1 MGIYFLKPQMCAE
14 QLVKQAKQCVHCTNM
29 LPHAPKPIF
38 IWPHKPKIVLIS
50 QAPGRLAHDSSL
62 AWNDASGDRLR
73 AWLGVDRKQFYE
85 SGLFAVLPM
94 SFCFPGYKN
103 NADAPPLKPCAPL
116 WHPQFLE
123 HANPSLILNI
133 GRYSQ
138 QYYLSDYANL
148 TLAISDFQRLLPNK
162 IALPH
167 PSGRNNRWLAK
178 HSWFEQ
184 DLVPVLQERIKD
196 IVVSS

>member
-1 MGIYFLKPQMCAE
+1 MSSK
-14 QLVKQAKQCVHCTNM
+14 QLVLKAKQCVHCAPL

-50 QAPGRLAHDSSL
+50 QAPGRLAHESML
-62 AWNDASGDRLR
+62 AWNDASGERLR
-73 AWLGVDRKQFYE
+73 AWLGVDRAQFYE
-85 SGLFAVLPM
+85 SGYFAVLPM

-103 NADAPPLKPCAPL
+103 NADAPPLKPCAPM

-123 HANPSLILNI
+123 RAEPELVLHI

-138 QYYLSDYANL
+138 HYYLPEYSNL
-148 TLAISDFQRLLPNK
+148 TLAVSDFQKLLPHK
-162 IALPH
+162 AVLPH

-178 HSWFEQ
+178 HSWFEEE
-184 DLVPVLQERIKD
+184 LVPALRERVRDLIA
-196 IVVSS
+196 IN